1 MISKRN
7 KLISGILGI
16 SLSVMM
22 LGIPVFAA
30 TASYNVA
37 SGNGAVYSIGSKQD
51 FTIEVDAPYDK
62 LVSVTLDGN
71 VFTDYM
77 LSGTSAPAPAGTTS
91 SSQSQSSDQSTTVTP
106 SATTE
111 TPTTTETPAATTE
124 APAATTEAPAA
135 TTEAPAATTEAPA
148 ATTEAPAATTEA
160 PAATS
165 EAPEPSWSSPA
176 TSESPYVTPAPTPMP
191 TPSASEGPAVTPGP
205 SEGLFSIAMENT
217 YDSAAVSLYSVLKSI
232 WSPVSVQ
239 AADTGKTILTIK
251 GERMDTL
258 SEGAHKLVLTYT
270 DGAAEINF
278 TVQNAAQID
287 SPKTG
292 DRAGVF
298 GFSILA
304 FVSGI
309 TLLVL
314 AKKNTA
320 K

>member
-62 LVSVTLDGN
+62 VVSVTLDGN

-91 SSQSQSSDQSTTVTP
+91 SSKDQSSDQSTTVTP

-111 TPTTTETPAATTE
+111 APTTTEAPSATTETPSATTE
-124 APAATTEAPAA
+124 APSATTEAPSA
-135 TTEAPAATTEAPA
+135 TTEAPSATTEAPS
-148 ATTEAPAATTEA
+148 ATTEAPSATT
-160 PAATS
+160 
-165 EAPEPSWSSPA
+165 EAPEPSWISPA
-176 TSESPYVTPAPTPMP
+176 TSESPYVTPAPTP
-191 TPSASEGPAVTPGP
+191 SASGAPDP
-205 SEGLFSIAMENT
+205 SEAPVTSEAPYATSGYS
-217 YDSAAVSLYSVLKSI
+217 YAATASLYSVLKSI

-258 SEGAHKLVLTYT
+258 SEGEHKLVITYT

-278 TVQNAAQID
+278 TVQSAAQID

-320 K
+320 N

>member
-106 SATTE
+106 AA
-111 TPTTTETPAATTE
+111 TTETPAATTE

-148 ATTEAPAATTEA
+148 ATTEAPTATTEAPTATTEA

-176 TSESPYVTPAPTPMP
+176 TSESPYVTPAPTP

-239 AADTGKTILTIK
+239 AADTGKTIITLK
-251 GERMDTL
+251 SDQMDTL

-278 TVQNAAQID
+278 TVQSAAQID

-298 GFSILA
+298 GFSTLA

>member
-51 FTIEVDAPYDK
+51 FTIEVDAPYDT

-91 SSQSQSSDQSTTVTP
+91 SSKDQSSDQSTTVTP

-124 APAATTEAPAA
+124 APSATTEAPSA
-135 TTEAPAATTEAPA
+135 TTEAPS
-148 ATTEAPAATTEA
+148 ATTEA

-176 TSESPYVTPAPTPMP
+176 TSESPYVTPAPTP

>member
-91 SSQSQSSDQSTTVTP
+91 SSKDQSSDQSTTVTP

-124 APAATTEAPAA
+124 APAATTEAPS
-135 TTEAPAATTEAPA
+135 ATTEAPA

-176 TSESPYVTPAPTPMP
+176 TSESPYVTPAPTP
-191 TPSASEGPAVTPGP
+191 TPSASEGPAPT
-205 SEGLFSIAMENT
+205 SCSIAMENT

-239 AADTGKTILTIK
+239 AADTGKTIITIK

-258 SEGAHKLVLTYT
+258 SEGAHKIVLTYT

-278 TVQNAAQID
+278 TVQNAVQID

>member
-106 SATTE
+106 AATTE
-111 TPTTTETPAATTE
+111 T
-124 APAATTEAPAA
+124 
-135 TTEAPAATTEAPA
+135 PAATTEAPA

-176 TSESPYVTPAPTPMP
+176 TSESPYVTPAPTP

-239 AADTGKTILTIK
+239 AADTGKTIITLK
-251 GERMDTL
+251 SDQMDTL

-278 TVQNAAQID
+278 TVQSAAQID

-298 GFSILA
+298 GFSTLA

>member
-91 SSQSQSSDQSTTVTP
+91 SSKDQSSDQSTTVTP

-111 TPTTTETPAATTE
+111 TPTTTETPAVTTE
-124 APAATTEAPAA
+124 APAATTEAPSA
-135 TTEAPAATTEAPA
+135 TTEAPS
-148 ATTEAPAATTEA
+148 
-160 PAATS
+160 ATS

-176 TSESPYVTPAPTPMP
+176 TSESPYVTPAPTP

>member
-91 SSQSQSSDQSTTVTP
+91 SSQSQSSDQSTTVAP

-124 APAATTEAPAA
+124 APSATTEAPAA
-135 TTEAPAATTEAPA
+135 TTEAPAATTEAPS
-148 ATTEAPAATTEA
+148 ATTEA

-176 TSESPYVTPAPTPMP
+176 TSESPYVTPAPTP

>member
-106 SATTE
+106 AA
-111 TPTTTETPAATTE
+111 TTETPAATTE

-135 TTEAPAATTEAPA
+135 TTEAPT
-148 ATTEAPAATTEA
+148 ATTEA

-176 TSESPYVTPAPTPMP
+176 TSESPYVTPAPTP

-239 AADTGKTILTIK
+239 AADTGKTIITLK
-251 GERMDTL
+251 SDQMDTL

-278 TVQNAAQID
+278 TVQSAAQID

-298 GFSILA
+298 GFSTLA

>member
-1 MISKRN
+1 
-7 KLISGILGI
+7 
-16 SLSVMM
+16 
-22 LGIPVFAA
+22 
-30 TASYNVA
+30 
-37 SGNGAVYSIGSKQD
+37 
-51 FTIEVDAPYDK
+51 
-62 LVSVTLDGN
+62 
-71 VFTDYM
+71 
-77 LSGTSAPAPAGTTS
+77 
-91 SSQSQSSDQSTTVTP
+91 
-106 SATTE
+106 
-111 TPTTTETPAATTE
+111 
-124 APAATTEAPAA
+124 
-135 TTEAPAATTEAPA
+135 
-148 ATTEAPAATTEA
+148 
-160 PAATS
+160 
-165 EAPEPSWSSPA
+165 
-176 TSESPYVTPAPTPMP
+176 
-191 TPSASEGPAVTPGP
+191 
-205 SEGLFSIAMENT
+205 MENT